1 MAVTSAKGERLGNV
15 IRTGSETFVVEK
27 GVFFPK
33 DYELRYD
40 HITSLEGEQIG
51 YSLSDTDSRFGSL
64 AETVRASTAAAAT
77 TARAVPPAPPARA
90 TAPTSI
96 GASRKD
102 DVRIPLMEEEIG
114 IEKVSR
120 ETGHVRIHKTV
131 KTEEKHFSVPVTRED
146 VVIERVSASEDD
158 ARLSPELEF
167 KEQTLDL
174 PLHEEDVQVTKRARV
189 REQIVVHPVVQA
201 IEKEAS
207 ASLRHEEAEIE
218 DTRGPT
224 SRDIDGSSVTR
235 PGFGAPDQQL
245 NGVGEGSVIGH
256 TSTDG
261 CRKQPPGTD
270 REGQNLT
277 CRAGASHQ
285 GALIVE
291 HVDEAACRRNRRCL
305 ADAQNLGAV

>member
-1 MAVTSAKGERLGNV
+1 MRWTRNEVHAGMAVTSTKGERLGNV
-15 IRTGSETFVVEK
+15 IRTGSDTFVVEK

-40 HITSLEGEQIG
+40 HITSLEDGQIG

-64 AETVRASTAAAAT
+64 AETVRAGTAATAAT
-77 TARAVPPAPPARA
+77 AARGVPPAPPARS

-96 GASRKD
+96 GTSRKEE
-102 DVRIPLMEEEIG
+102 VRIPLMEEEIG

-146 VVIERVSASEDD
+146 VVIERLSASEDD

-174 PLHEEDVQVTKRARV
+174 PLHEEDLQVTKRTRV

-207 ASLRHEEAEIE
+207 ASLRHEEAEVE
-218 DTRGPT
+218 DTRGRT
-224 SRDIDGSSVTR
+224 SRDIDGGVTR
-235 PGFGAPDQQL
+235 PGFDAP
-245 NGVGEGSVIGH
+245 GS
-256 TSTDG
+256 
-261 CRKQPPGTD
+261 R
-270 REGQNLT
+270 
-277 CRAGASHQ
+277 
-285 GALIVE
+285 
-291 HVDEAACRRNRRCL
+291 
-305 ADAQNLGAV
+305 